1 MEKQFS
7 CKAYKKCG
15 GCQLDVDYPQQLGY
29 KSRLTR
35 DALGRFCREK
45 GVVSLPEMIR
55 KMTAMPAAVYNLRSK
70 GLVWEGFDADLCIFD
85 PDKIIDRSEFTDCQ
99 KRAEGLNYVLMA
111 GEVVVENAVHNGKRL
126 GKIILREE

>member
-1 MEKQFS
+1 MI
-7 CKAYKKCG
+7 CTDGGVAGKATVFHPRNKG
-15 GCQLDVDYPQQLGY
+15 SFP
-29 KSRLTR
+29 R
-35 DALGRFCREK
+35 ALGRFCREK
-45 GVVSLPEMIR
+45 GVTTLPDMIR

>member
-1 MEKQFS
+1 M
-7 CKAYKKCG
+7 AYDRAMICTDG
-15 GCQLDVDYPQQLGY
+15 GVAGNATVFHPRNKG
-29 KSRLTR
+29 SFPR
-35 DALGRFCREK
+35 ALGRFCREK
-45 GVVSLPEMIR
+45 GVVSMPEMIR